1 MKPSPRPLQL
11 DYAYQEWPMRRVFRI
26 SREAQLSSPAHVV
39 HISDGVHTGRGECG
53 ELRHYGEN
61 RQSIAAAL
69 DAMRLRLDECAEP
82 ERLNAA
88 FPAGSARNAVDC
100 ALWDLACKR
109 SGRSIWD
116 LTGIPPQPRQ
126 AIDFTIGIDR
136 IEDMCDTARSLAA
149 AGYRE
154 LKIKVDARQVVET
167 VAAIAEAAPGA
178 ALIVDANEAWTLE
191 QLKDVA
197 PALHELGAVMIEQ
210 PLHRDIDHLLE
221 GYRSPVPLYA
231 DESCATSADLP
242 RLRQRYDGFNIKLDK
257 CGGLTEALKMVRS
270 GRALGLGVMIGCA
283 GATSLGLAPAY
294 LVGTLCN
301 YRDLDS
307 AGLHFDDR
315 CAGMRY
321 ADGHIHCFTPQL
333 WG

>member
-1 MKPSPRPLQL
+1 MKPTARPLQL

-39 HISDGVHTGRGECG
+39 HVSDGVHIGRGECG
-53 ELRHYGEN
+53 ELRHYGES

-69 DAMRLRLDECAEP
+69 DAMRLQLDDCATP

-109 SGRSIWD
+109 SGRSIWAI
-116 LTGIPPQPRQ
+116 TGIAASPRLS
-126 AIDFTIGIDR
+126 IDFTIGIDR
-136 IEDMCDTARSLAA
+136 IEDMCATARALAA

-154 LKIKVDARQVVET
+154 LKIKVDARQVLET
-167 VAAIAEAAPGA
+167 VAAIARAAPA
-178 ALIVDANEAWTLE
+178 VALIVDANEAWTLE
-191 QLKDVA
+191 QLKDLA
-197 PALHELGAVMIEQ
+197 PTLRDLGAVMIEQ
-210 PLHRDIDHLLE
+210 PLHRDIDHQLE
-221 GYRSPVPLYA
+221 GYRCPVPLYA

-242 RLRQRYDGFNIKLDK
+242 RLSQRYDGFNIKLDK
-257 CGGLTEALKMVRS
+257 CGGLTEALNMVRK
-270 GRALGLGVMIGCA
+270 GRELGMGVMIGCA

-294 LVGTLCN
+294 VVGTLCN

-307 AGLHFDDR
+307 AGLHYDDR
-315 CAGMRY
+315 SAGMQY
-321 ADGHIHCFTPQL
+321 ANGDIHCFTPQL